1 MKLSLKEIKDKCI
14 EDRFFEYDSWQDR
27 LFVPP
32 AIYVSWVCLRVGI
45 SGNAVSWISG
55 LVAVIGGY
63 LLTFKDSSIVLA
75 GSLGYI
81 LWYFLDYVDG
91 AVARLNE
98 KGSVAGQYIDW
109 MMHVISHV
117 AIVSGI
123 ALGALSS
130 VGNWILP
137 FVILGIIAACLPYA
151 RFSMAWFSICME
163 QQQRRVKG
171 LAVEMNHDF
180 TAPPKKYGYC
190 YKYIRG
196 LSIVIFHENYL
207 IFTLPIFALLELLNV
222 FVLFDLR
229 VIFTVLAGTLYFF
242 VQVLEIHRLVVN
254 NKIQKAYAELFSPN
268 HKPNLPDDH
277 FLN

>member
-1 MKLSLKEIKDKCI
+1 MNLSLKEVKNKCI

-63 LLTFKDSSIVLA
+63 MLTFKESSIVLI

-91 AVARLNE
+91 TVARLNK

-123 ALGALSS
+123 ALGAMNS

-137 FVILGIIAACLPYA
+137 FVILGIIASCLPYA

-180 TAPPKKYGYC
+180 TTPPIKYGYC
-190 YKYIRG
+190 FKYIRG
-196 LSIVIFHENYL
+196 LSIMIFHENYL
-207 IFTLPIFALLELLNV
+207 IFTLPIIALLELVYLID
-222 FVLFDLR
+222 FR
-229 VIFTVLAGTLYFF
+229 VIFTVLAGTLYLV
-242 VQVLEIHRLVVN
+242 VQIIEVHKLAVN
-254 NKIQKAYAELFSPN
+254 NKVQKAYSELFTPN

-277 FLN
+277 FFN

>member
-1 MKLSLKEIKDKCI
+1 MYSTWFCLKL
-14 EDRFFEYDSWQDR
+14 
-27 LFVPP
+27 
-32 AIYVSWVCLRVGI
+32 GI
-45 SGNAVSWISG
+45 SGNVVSWISG

-63 LLTFKDSSIVLA
+63 LLTYDDNLIVLI
-75 GSLGYI
+75 GSFGYI

-123 ALGALSS
+123 ALSALNS

-171 LAVEMNHDF
+171 VAVEMNHDF
-180 TAPPKKYGYC
+180 TTPPKKYGYC
-190 YKYIRG
+190 FKYIRS
-196 LSIVIFHENYL
+196 LSIIIFHENYL
-207 IFTLPIFALLELLNV
+207 IFTLPIIALLELLNL
-222 FVLFDLR
+222 FILFDFR
-229 VIFTVLAGTLYFF
+229 VIFTVLAGTLYFA
-242 VQVLEIHRLVVN
+242 VQLMEINQLVIN
-254 NKIQKAYAELFSPN
+254 NKIQKSYSELFDPK

-277 FLN
+277 FFN

>member
-1 MKLSLKEIKDKCI
+1 MSYSLKEVKNKSI
-14 EDRFFEYDSWQDR
+14 EDRFFEYDSWQDC

-32 AIYVSWVCLRVGI
+32 AMYVTWFCLKLGI
-45 SGNAVSWISG
+45 SGNLVSWLSG
-55 LVAVIGGY
+55 FVAVIGGY
-63 LLTFKDSSIVLA
+63 LLTYDNNFVVLI
-75 GSLGYI
+75 GSFGYI

-91 AVARLNE
+91 AVARFNQ

-109 MMHVISHV
+109 IMHVISHV

-123 ALGALSS
+123 ALGAMNST
-130 VGNWILP
+130 GTWILP
-137 FVILGIIAACLPYA
+137 FVILGIIASCLPYA

-163 QQQRRVKG
+163 QQQRRVKA
-171 LAVEMNHDF
+171 LPVQTNDENTLSHV
-180 TAPPKKYGYC
+180 KIGYC

-207 IFTLPIFALLELLNV
+207 IFTLPVVALLELLNV

-277 FLN
+277 FFN